1 MTSIGEMINMKL
13 TKKQKDKL
21 EIILAWRDFALA
33 CNIEHKKQIQKDT
46 VKLIEE
52 TLN

>member
-21 EIILAWRDFALA
+21 EIILAWRDFAMA
-33 CNIEHKKQIQKDT
+33 CDKKRRENVKKSTI
-46 VKLIEE
+46 KLIEE
-52 TLN
+52 ILK